1 KTTAS
6 VDHLADAADN
16 ATSSNGCKMPAGATA
31 FSRSSLMAR
40 TPPTATL
47 SAPTAINL
55 KSLPAF
61 TPAAVVT
68 VEDTPKRCRE
78 LSPPA
83 DQSEAAPKGQEAT
96 KTGLKEQI
104 TELGAL
110 VDQIAAM
117 VAISA
122 PSQHPTANCGMKD
135 ELARMK
141 TVLDGV
147 KTQLESR
154 PRANKP
160 KQKTRPLTFAA
171 VVAKSATP
179 NAAGTRQKAKDRE
192 AVTRP
197 SVVLRQS
204 TTQNTSAAESAEGT
218 IPLQK
223 VANKWET
230 VKRPKRKS
238 RRRPDALMVQCSDPA
253 NYAKVLEAVQTD
265 PAMLSHKEGVCGV
278 RRTAAGELLLEMKKH
293 DDGGTLV
300 LHKALQQAL
309 GDEGRV
315 KLITKAVKLTDETL
329 PEESFPKMRKA
340 YRGTQTATML
350 LNTNQASKM
359 IAARTVRIGL
369 AECRIRAK
377 IEPRRCY
384 KCLDFGHTSAR
395 CRCKK
400 EHEAGSLCFNC
411 GESGHASKDC
421 NNDAKCI
428 LCTRYGEKNAAHNT
442 LSRGCPLAA
451 QDLLKQTVIDLGID
465 IALLSEP
472 YGVKQDAAWA
482 QNNIMGA
489 AIWSCGHSPLQLECV
504 GRHRGYTR
512 AKCNGISIFSCYIAP
527 SVDIDDF
534 AAIIDCIAAD
544 ARRSPPVIIA
554 GDFNA
559 WAMEWGSVKTTA
571 RGRIL
576 LDSFASLNVSP
587 LNIGN
592 TQTFS
597 RAGRNSII
605 DVTFASTSLAR
616 NATWIVSDVY
626 THSDHSAIIFEC
638 GGQTTRLVRSKFSL
652 WSQETLSEEAF
663 LFMKNIAQ
671 SSAGDAKT
679 QVKRLCISEACDAS
693 MIRKRQ
699 GGSTRKPVHWWSR
712 EIAEARKECLKARR
726 KQQRARGS
734 PSFQRLL
741 DAYKTHR
748 ALLNRAIKQSK
759 IPHRWCTARKHRK
772 TLFPER
778 PILQHPV
785 AGAHQETNPGYIISD
800 DEIVLAAKRIKS
812 KTSPGPD
819 GFPAGVIKLI
829 AMNQPSKLTDGFNSC
844 LCQGVF
850 PARWK
855 RQRLVLLPKGGKTD
869 EPSAYRPLCM
879 IDVLGKVFKSI
890 IRNRLEAHIDGR
902 NGLSE
907 HQFGFRKKRSTVN
920 AIHTV
925 TEIAK
930 KAIEGQRWKGGG
942 KDHHSGC
949 PKRIQLSELDV
960 QI

>member
-1 KTTAS
+1 MAGKNEITPGGSHKSGNPPANQTAAGARILEAPTSININRKTTAS
-6 VDHLADAADN
+6 VAHLADAADY

-40 TPPTATL
+40 TPPTATH

-55 KSLPAF
+55 KSLPVF

-68 VEDTPKRCRE
+68 VEDTPKRGRE

-83 DQSEAAPKGQEAT
+83 DESEAAPKRPRSVQT
-96 KTGLKEQI
+96 FLKDQI

-122 PSQHPTANCGMKD
+122 PSQHPTANCGLKD

-171 VVAKSATP
+171 VVAKSATR

-315 KLITKAVKLTDETL
+315 KLITERVTVEIRDIPFYSKLEDVLDAAVKLTEETL

-340 YRGTQTATML
+340 YRGTKTATML
-350 LNTNQASKM
+350 LNANQASKM

-377 IEPRRCY
+377 IEPRR
-384 KCLDFGHTSAR
+384 
-395 CRCKK
+395 
-400 EHEAGSLCFNC
+400 
-411 GESGHASKDC
+411 
-421 NNDAKCI
+421 
-428 LCTRYGEKNAAHNT
+428 
-442 LSRGCPLAA
+442 AA

-489 AIWSCGHSPLQLECV
+489 AIWSCGHSPLQLD
-504 GRHRGYTR
+504 
-512 AKCNGISIFSCYIAP
+512 CYIAP

-559 WAMEWGSVKTTA
+559 
-571 RGRIL
+571 
-576 LDSFASLNVSP
+576 
-587 LNIGN
+587 
-592 TQTFS
+592 
-597 RAGRNSII
+597 
-605 DVTFASTSLAR
+605 
-616 NATWIVSDVY
+616 
-626 THSDHSAIIFEC
+626 
-638 GGQTTRLVRSKFSL
+638 
-652 WSQETLSEEAF
+652 
-663 LFMKNIAQ
+663 
-671 SSAGDAKT
+671 
-679 QVKRLCISEACDAS
+679 
-693 MIRKRQ
+693 
-699 GGSTRKPVHWWSR
+699 
-712 EIAEARKECLKARR
+712 
-726 KQQRARGS
+726 
-734 PSFQRLL
+734 
-741 DAYKTHR
+741 
-748 ALLNRAIKQSK
+748 
-759 IPHRWCTARKHRK
+759 
-772 TLFPER
+772 
-778 PILQHPV
+778 
-785 AGAHQETNPGYIISD
+785 
-800 DEIVLAAKRIKS
+800 
-812 KTSPGPD
+812 
-819 GFPAGVIKLI
+819 
-829 AMNQPSKLTDGFNSC
+829 
-844 LCQGVF
+844 
-850 PARWK
+850 
-855 RQRLVLLPKGGKTD
+855 
-869 EPSAYRPLCM
+869 
-879 IDVLGKVFKSI
+879 
-890 IRNRLEAHIDGR
+890 
-902 NGLSE
+902 
-907 HQFGFRKKRSTVN
+907 
-920 AIHTV
+920 
-925 TEIAK
+925 
-930 KAIEGQRWKGGG
+930 
-942 KDHHSGC
+942 
-949 PKRIQLSELDV
+949 
-960 QI
+960 